1 VGAYT
6 SFVYPAV
13 LAVSAALVVLGIAT
27 LIFVGAHKV
36 LEWAVTAAYVVVGL
50 QALWVVGLLVTGT
63 SASLVLTLGY
73 LLATIAL
80 LPLLGIGRLGH
91 PDAALEDPDPS
102 RPVLAPDQIAR
113 VDGGAAIAVGIAL
126 AVASWRI
133 TVVLGGAS

>member
-36 LEWAVTAAYVVVGL
+36 LEWAVTAAYVVVAL
-50 QALWVVGLLVTGT
+50 QALWVVGLLLTGT

-73 LLATIAL
+73 LVATIAL

>member
-1 VGAYT
+1 MGAYT
-6 SFVYPAV
+6 SFAYPAV

-36 LEWAVTAAYVVVGL
+36 LEWAVTAAYVVVAL
-50 QALWVVGLLVTGT
+50 QALWVVGLLLTGT

-73 LLATIAL
+73 LVATIAL

>member
-1 VGAYT
+1 M
-6 SFVYPAV
+6 
-13 LAVSAALVVLGIAT
+13 GIAT

-133 TVVLGGAS
+133 TVVLGGGS

>member
-1 VGAYT
+1 MGAYT

-36 LEWAVTAAYVVVGL
+36 LEWAVTAAYVVVAL
-50 QALWVVGLLVTGT
+50 QALWVVGLLLTGT

-73 LLATIAL
+73 LVATIAL